1 MPQERITRHKFVRF
15 TYRIVEPESGRVL
28 EQVDLP
34 IAYVHGADSGLLE
47 RLERALEGK
56 VVGDQVEVLV
66 PPEEAF
72 GPHDP
77 ALTYTD
83 DIENVPPQFR
93 HVGAEVEMMNDAGDV
108 RTFIVSKIENGK
120 LTVDGNHPLAGKTL
134 RYIVQVQ
141 EVRDA
146 TPQEIREGRPG
157 MAGPVLH

>member
-1 MPQERITRHKFVRF
+1 MSKERIGKHKFVQF

-34 IAYVHGADSGLLE
+34 IAYVHGADSGLLD

-56 VVGDQVEVLV
+56 VVGDRVEVLV

-77 ALTYTD
+77 SLTYTD

-108 RTFIVSKIENGK
+108 KTFVVSKIEDGK

-134 RYIVQVQ
+134 RYII
-141 EVRDA
+141 EVREIRDA

-157 MAGPVLH
+157 MSGPVLH